1 MENKTIDKLNQI
13 KTILSNDFRDR
24 DFSYNEI
31 TKSLVKNRVEQMNFY
46 YFIYSG
52 CVKVIHKGEYRITPY
67 FYKLTIEEVYKYA
80 QQHLKQK
87 RKERFAK
94 IKAGEIIVNKPTI
107 NTNEKDAILLLKNL
121 GYKIMKPIQQFEEI

>member
-1 MENKTIDKLNQI
+1 MENKTIEKLNQV
-13 KTILSNDFRDR
+13 KKILSNFRDR
-24 DFSYNEI
+24 DFSYKEINKLLKINEI
-31 TKSLVKNRVEQMNFY
+31 EGMNFY

-94 IKAGEIIVNKPTI
+94 IKAGAIIVNKPTI
-107 NTNEKDAILLLKNL
+107 NTDEKNAIILLKKL